1 MCGTSWAVPQRGR
14 ALPPAP
20 TSPRRCGAEE
30 PRSSGCL
37 SSLRDSTGGLT
48 CSPSCQL
55 IARDLTT
62 EVLLL
67 EPGLGKHCHG
77 RRGTQRSHRAG
88 RSVGVPASSRASPL
102 GWCFTG
108 SAGARTWHGEGSGA
122 SWLDLCCKEV
132 PMSLVFLLAEGLLR
146 EVRAG
151 RPGGSLAAPV

>member
-1 MCGTSWAVPQRGR
+1 MCVTSWAVPQRSC
-14 ALPPAP
+14 ALPPVP
-20 TSPRRCGAEE
+20 TSPGRCGAEE
-30 PRSSGCL
+30 PRSSGCS
-37 SSLRDSTGGLT
+37 SSLRDSAGGLT

-77 RRGTQRSHRAG
+77 RRGTQRSRRAG
-88 RSVGVPASSRASPL
+88 RSVGVPASSL

-108 SAGARTWHGEGSGA
+108 SAGARTWHGDRSGA
-122 SWLDLCCKEV
+122 SWLDLCCKEA
-132 PMSLVFLLAEGLLR
+132 PMSLVFLFAEGLLR

-151 RPGGSLAAPV
+151 RPGGSCAVPV